1 MTPWS
6 RQNGGL
12 RLPAPRIGIVSSRH
26 RLCAA
31 SRRPLH
37 EASAL
42 LAAQV
47 AAASDSGVEFFQVRE
62 PDLDGGALLVLVRAL
77 VRASRDGVRIVVNDR
92 ADVAAATGAG
102 LHLKSTSMAV
112 ERLRPWLPSAT
123 WISIAVHG
131 VADLSGAVDVDA
143 VVAGTVRDTPSKAA
157 STPRLGLDGLAQLVA
172 STPRPVF
179 AIGGLTADDWPGVAA
194 AGAVGLAAIGW
205 MLPHHGEDPG
215 AAVARAMARLRAV
228 VDGGHAVS

>member
-77 VRASRDGVRIVVNDR
+77 VRASRTPTLEKLQGEWIP
-92 ADVAAATGAG
+92 
-102 LHLKSTSMAV
+102 LELIS
-112 ERLRPWLPSAT
+112 LP
-123 WISIAVHG
+123 
-131 VADLSGAVDVDA
+131 DA
-143 VVAGTVRDTPSKAA
+143 R
-157 STPRLGLDGLAQLVA
+157 
-172 STPRPVF
+172 
-179 AIGGLTADDWPGVAA
+179 
-194 AGAVGLAAIGW
+194 
-205 MLPHHGEDPG
+205 H
-215 AAVARAMARLRAV
+215 
-228 VDGGHAVS
+228 